1 MLDPTEHDHEIW
13 LWMPR
18 GYRAWSW
25 RPAFSGWKSWPQI
38 PQVIG
43 PGVLLGPDP
52 ERPGRRGSVVAVGKE
67 CEGQG
72 LLVAGQFLAGE
83 MRVSE

>member
-1 MLDPTEHDHEIW
+1 MASACRSLEERNTARADYVWQGQPSYLKGDGPLVDLTEHDHEIW

-25 RPAFSGWKSWPQI
+25 RSAFSGWKSWPQI

-43 PGVLLGPDP
+43 
-52 ERPGRRGSVVAVGKE
+52 
-67 CEGQG
+67 
-72 LLVAGQFLAGE
+72 
-83 MRVSE
+83 

>member
-1 MLDPTEHDHEIW
+1 MLDLTEHDHVIW

-25 RPAFSGWKSWPQI
+25 RPALLGWKSWPQI

-43 PGVLLGPDP
+43 SGVYCLARIQNDRGGSRR
-52 ERPGRRGSVVAVGKE
+52 RP
-67 CEGQG
+67 
-72 LLVAGQFLAGE
+72 
-83 MRVSE
+83 

>member
-43 PGVLLGPDP
+43 PGVYCLTRIQND
-52 ERPGRRGSVVAVGKE
+52 RGGWQPQATLNRSPVLPMGG
-67 CEGQG
+67 C
-72 LLVAGQFLAGE
+72 
-83 MRVSE
+83 